1 MEKRQRKIQETE
13 KSLTPEAELL
23 NNFLNQYKYCIRTK
37 KNLENRRLEIT
48 REFNTPLASV
58 KNVVKSDAE
67 KKGEGC
73 ATLVFQLDEINEQIK
88 EQIERSVKTL
98 KNIFYIINYLPENT
112 MERAIIENRYID
124 CYKWE
129 KICQINNISR
139 TPAIK
144 AWKKGL
150 YMLLE
155 LKEVKKILKDFKAE

>member
-1 MEKRQRKIQETE
+1 MEKQQEKTKKIE

-23 NNFLNQYKYCIRTK
+23 NGFLSQYKYCIRTK

-48 REFNTPLASV
+48 KEFNTPLTST
-58 KNVVKSDAE
+58 KNTVKSNAG
-67 KKGEGC
+67 KRGEGC
-73 ATLVFQLDEINEQIK
+73 ATLVFQLDEICEQIEK
-88 EQIERSVKTL
+88 QIERSVKTL
-98 KNIFYIINYLPENT
+98 ENIFYIINYLPENT